1 MSNIE
6 ISATFKLIKILVY
19 LINFDAE
26 MKLQFFDN
34 YNVPLTPNGF
44 GRVWYGF
51 FLNILSDYIQ
61 ITFSQVEGYI

>member
-1 MSNIE
+1 MSLLYKFWCRDE
-6 ISATFKLIKILVY
+6 AAV
-19 LINFDAE
+19 
-26 MKLQFFDN
+26 FDN

-51 FLNILSDYIQ
+51 FKNILSDYIQ

>member
-6 ISATFKLIKILVY
+6 ISATFKLIKNISLLYKFWCRDEAAV
-19 LINFDAE
+19 
-26 MKLQFFDN
+26 FDN

-51 FLNILSDYIQ
+51 F
-61 ITFSQVEGYI
+61 

>member
-19 LINFDAE
+19 FINFDAE

-51 FLNILSDYIQ
+51 CKIY
-61 ITFSQVEGYI
+61 